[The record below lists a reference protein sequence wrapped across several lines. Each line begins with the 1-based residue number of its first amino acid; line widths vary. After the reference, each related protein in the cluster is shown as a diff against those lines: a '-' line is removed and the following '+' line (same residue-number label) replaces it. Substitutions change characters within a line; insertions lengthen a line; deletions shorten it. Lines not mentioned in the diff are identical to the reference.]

1 MMFARTERLLL
12 RPGWAEDA
20 PALARALRGDARSAN
35 AAADALV
42 DAEAFL
48 AEPRDATLP
57 KFLITL
63 RTADAPLVIGTIGLT
78 RRASGRVE
86 LGCWVEE
93 TRRGRGFATEAACA
107 VLDIA
112 ATLGLAQVEASH
124 FVDHRAS
131 GCLLEKLGF
140 VATGLSAPRYNCAQG
155 SHATA
160 RLMRVTLTLARE
172 ETPLAA

>member
-1 MMFARTERLLL
+1 MFARTENLLL
-12 RPGWAEDA
+12 RPGWAEDV

-35 AAADALV
+35 AAADALA

-57 KFLITL
+57 QFLVTL
-63 RTADAPLVIGTIGLT
+63 RTDGAPLVIGTIGLT
-78 RRASGRVE
+78 RRASGRIE
-86 LGCWVEE
+86 FGCWIEE
-93 TRRGRGFATEAACA
+93 DKRGCGFAAEAARA

-124 FVDHRAS
+124 FVDHPAS
-131 GCLLEKLGF
+131 GRLLEKLGF
-140 VATGLSAPRYNCAQG
+140 VPTGLSAPRYNCAQG
-155 SHATA
+155 SQATA

>member
-1 MMFARTERLLL
+1 MFARTENLLL

-20 PALARALRGDARSAN
+20 PAFAHALRGNARSAN

-48 AEPRDATLP
+48 AEPRDAILP
-57 KFLITL
+57 QFLVTL
-63 RTADAPLVIGTIGLT
+63 RTAGAPLVIGTIGLT
-78 RRASGRVE
+78 RRASGPIE
-86 LGCWVEE
+86 FGCWIEE
-93 TRRGRGFATEAACA
+93 ARRGRGYGTEAARA

-112 ATLGLAQVEASH
+112 GTIGLAQIEAWH

-131 GCLLEKLGF
+131 GRLLEKLGF
-140 VATGLSAPRYNCAQG
+140 AATGLSASRYNCAQG
-155 SHATA
+155 SQADA

-172 ETPLAA
+172 QTPLAA